1 MSSIVLG
8 PDDSEVDYQRRV
20 PRGFLQ
26 HGGVLV
32 VLRNGGEDGEDVV
45 MDELVAT
52 TKGRV
57 LCFFIGKC
65 KLSLTEVGTGVV

>member
-1 MSSIVLG
+1 M
-8 PDDSEVDYQRRV
+8 
-20 PRGFLQ
+20 
-26 HGGVLV
+26 